1 MRVGGYHWNQC
12 YHGSTMTSRTKK
24 EHMMGKRCTVRRG
37 KKREKDEKGGP
48 MSNQQLGPTADGIE

>member
-1 MRVGGYHWNQC
+1 
-12 YHGSTMTSRTKK
+12 MTSRTKK